1 MKEIG
6 EYFKDKLEGLDSQPA
21 DLLWDKVRNDPAMRR
36 FNRIQRFKRWSLFVG
51 VPAVVVLVTVITWY
65 YRSSVQVEQI
75 PVAEKQETHQDLI
88 SESSNSA
95 SSESV
100 APVSSTILQSQE
112 QPAVQKTELQT
123 SAPGVNNPQ
132 NRDVVYSEVNKKRG
146 ESTTVKSDILP
157 PPHNYKSQIEKREK
171 QQNIEPQKEAAQAKG
186 PIVTQSTADPEV
198 TFVEDATSLTHT
210 DPEVADEPR
219 IFIPRGFTPN
229 YDGENDFFKVYSE
242 QEIPQ
247 FELYI
252 YDRNGNMLYYSKNW
266 SDGWD
271 GTYQGREMVMGVY
284 VYLLKYSTSKGDPK
298 VEKGTFNLI
307 R

>member
-6 EYFKDKLEGLDSQPA
+6 EYFKDKLEGLDSQPT
-21 DLLWDKVRNDPAMRR
+21 DLLWDKVRKDPAMRR

-88 SESSNSA
+88 SESSNTTP
-95 SSESV
+95 SEPV

-112 QPAVQKTELQT
+112 QPAVQKTEPQVTSQT
-123 SAPGVNNPQ
+123 VKTHQ
-132 NRDVVYSEVNKKRG
+132 NQEVVYSEVDKKRG
-146 ESTTVKSDILP
+146 ETTSEKSDILSP
-157 PPHNYKSQIEKREK
+157 PNNNKSKIEKREK
-171 QQNIEPQKEAAQAKG
+171 QQNIEPQKEAAQVKG

-284 VYLLKYSTSKGDPK
+284 VYLLKYSTLKGDPK
-298 VEKGTFNLI
+298 IEKGTFNLI